1 MTRLQRYYHEVS
13 LDILKKRIQVW
24 KDFESDVINL
34 KKARDLNRSL
44 ESSVDKLMQEK
55 LEQLEAAKR
64 DV

>member
-1 MTRLQRYYHEVS
+1 VS